1 MPYAAPVDTYG
12 LKSWVIEVSG
22 ELSITRV
29 AAELLVPDD
38 DDDAPPPLEA
48 LDEHA
53 ATPAA
58 SSPADATATN
68 RLWFGNL
75 LFILCLSS
83 RVIEG

>member
-1 MPYAAPVDTYG
+1 MAPVDTYG
-12 LKSWVIEVSG
+12 LKFCVIEVSG
-22 ELSITRV
+22 ELSITSGG
-29 AAELLVPDD
+29 AELVLPDD
-38 DDDAPPPLEA
+38 DDDPAAFGLEE

-58 SSPADATATN
+58 RNPAAATAMN

-83 RVIEG
+83 RVLEG

>member
-1 MPYAAPVDTYG
+1 MVPVDTYG

-29 AAELLVPDD
+29 WPVLVPDD
-38 DDDAPPPLEA
+38 DDVAEPGVVE

-58 SSPADATATN
+58 SNPADATAMN

-75 LFILCLSS
+75 LFILLSFLS
-83 RVIEG
+83 VIEG